1 VGCTTDVALGTR
13 SGFLTCDGVD
23 GVDGLLTFLLCS
35 GVVGTVLTGET
46 LSRASRIMTPPC
58 NVLNND

>member
-1 VGCTTDVALGTR
+1 MGCTIGVALGTR

-46 LSRASRIMTPPC
+46 LSRASRIMTPP
-58 NVLNND
+58 